1 MTNHFSNN
9 VVTSLLLKYGSEIEK
24 YKGLIN
30 IELNKN
36 NQDENILDKI
46 DEYTDKLTQVCAKYH
61 TIMFYY
67 GHLSLSNSNVQ
78 HVPNVP
84 NVISPIYQTKNDKNI
99 ENDLSSLLM

>member
-1 MTNHFSNN
+1 MSNHFSNN
-9 VVTSLLLKYGSEIEK
+9 VVTSLLLNYGSEIEK
-24 YKGLIN
+24 YKGFIN

-46 DEYTDKLTQVCAKYH
+46 DEYTDKLTQVCAKYN

-67 GHLSLSNSNVQ
+67 GHLNLLNS
-78 HVPNVP
+78 NVP
-84 NVISPIYQTKNDKNI
+84 NVLSPIYQTKNEKNNKNNKNI